1 MGAQDGMQELPDQFS
16 KAIGFQV
23 EITGAAGAGETDGS
37 WKAVR
42 GGGIRFAENSGVTM
56 GQDKYAQNSLGMRE
70 WEDVTIIGPVTKSR
84 KDMLTW
90 YLDTVKGD
98 DWRRNISI
106 IVLNYD
112 GSELYRYNYMDCFL
126 TAYSLTPLDAESEVE
141 CEETIEMCVGYCE
154 NYFKK

>member
-1 MGAQDGMQELPDQFS
+1 MAFKELPDQFS

-23 EITGAAGAGETDGS
+23 EITGAAGAGSTDGS

-42 GGGIRFAENSGVTM
+42 GGGLRFAENQGVTV
-56 GQDKYAQNSLGMRE
+56 GQDKFNNISLGMRE

-84 KDMLTW
+84 KDMLKW
-90 YLDTVKGD
+90 YLDTVKGE
-98 DWRRNISI
+98 DWRRNMSI
-106 IVLNYD
+106 IVMNYD

-141 CEETIEMCVGYCE
+141 CEETIEIGVARCD
-154 NYFKK
+154 NFFSK

>member
-1 MGAQDGMQELPDQFS
+1 MGAQDSMQEMADQFS

-56 GQDKYAQNSLGMRE
+56 GQDQFAQNALGMRE
-70 WEDVTIIGPVTKSR
+70 WEDITIIGPVTKSR

-90 YLDTVKGD
+90 YLDTVKGE

-126 TAYSLTPLDAESEVE
+126 TSYALTPLDAESEVE
-141 CEETIEMCVGYCE
+141 CEETVEICVGYCD
-154 NYFKK
+154 NFFSK

>member
-1 MGAQDGMQELPDQFS
+1 MGAQDGMQELSDQFS

-23 EITGAAGAGETDGS
+23 EITGAAAAGVTDGS

-112 GSELYRYNYMDCFL
+112 GSELYRYDYMDCFL

-141 CEETIEMCVGYCE
+141 CEETIEICVGYCN
-154 NYFKK
+154 NYFTK